1 LIEHAKTG
9 RIRILATTDAVRSAW
24 LPNIP
29 TFRES
34 GFDIQ
39 MAAWWAVYAPAG
51 TPGAIVARLNRA
63 IVAIVRAPDVRARI
77 LALGFQPTG
86 TTAEELNEIQRADYD
101 KWGTIVKASGFQ
113 PE

>member
-1 LIEHAKTG
+1 MKNRHIYVS
-9 RIRILATTDAVRSAW
+9 R
-24 LPNIP
+24 
-29 TFRES
+29 RELL
-34 GFDIQ
+34 G
-39 MAAWWAVYAPAG
+39 
-51 TPGAIVARLNRA
+51 
-63 IVAIVRAPDVRARI
+63 I